1 MVIFFIINYE
11 EKIDIANKK
20 WPKTTTTQLVFVYA
34 WFLAGELNMAAGE
47 EPRTMELGKFVL

>member
-1 MVIFFIINYE
+1 MVRKNIYQK
-11 EKIDIANKK
+11 KIDIANKK